1 MDWLLHMERA
11 FQLVRRF
18 LLTEG
23 LRQRQVLGRN
33 PKGDSTLGFD
43 RGAERI
49 AVKYFRRHISAPLR
63 IMGEEQG
70 IMDIGHG
77 EPDFICIIDPVDGSW
92 NCSRGIEV
100 GSFSAALI
108 PAGEELRPENVCCAF
123 TGNLFT
129 GTTFSAES
137 GKGAKCNGMPINSS
151 MQKDLSEAVIGCEL
165 TLTPTDKWKI
175 QRVRDLLGLARRVV
189 SLGSAVTELSLV
201 ASGALDAHVDVRDE
215 LSAENFLAAGRIIL
229 EAGGVITNP
238 MGGPLPAL
246 QKLDEKTSVIASGNP
261 NLHEA
266 ILRCIHLDRKYD
278 DS

>member
-11 FQLVRRF
+11 FRLVRRF

-23 LRQRQVLGRN
+23 FQQRQVLGLN
-33 PKGDSTLGFD
+33 PKGDLTLGFD
-43 RGAERI
+43 SGAERV
-49 AVKYFRRHISAPLR
+49 AVEYFRRHISAPLR

-70 IMDIGHG
+70 ITDIGRG
-77 EPDFICIIDPVDGSW
+77 EPDFMCIIDPVDGSW

-108 PAGEELRPENVCCAF
+108 PANEELHPDNVRFAF

-137 GKGAKCNGMPINSS
+137 GKGAKRNGVPVNSS
-151 MQKDLSEAVIGCEL
+151 RQEELPEAVIGCEL
-165 TLTPTDKWKI
+165 TLTRADKWKI
-175 QRVRDLLGLARRVV
+175 QRVSDLLGLARRVV
-189 SLGSAVTELSLV
+189 SLGSSVTELSLV

-229 EAGGVITNP
+229 EAGGIITSP
-238 MGGPLPAL
+238 TGDSLP
-246 QKLDEKTSVIASGNP
+246 QMRKLKEKTSVIASGNP
-261 NLHEA
+261 TLHEA
-266 ILRCIHLDRKYD
+266 IVRSILFE
-278 DS
+278 